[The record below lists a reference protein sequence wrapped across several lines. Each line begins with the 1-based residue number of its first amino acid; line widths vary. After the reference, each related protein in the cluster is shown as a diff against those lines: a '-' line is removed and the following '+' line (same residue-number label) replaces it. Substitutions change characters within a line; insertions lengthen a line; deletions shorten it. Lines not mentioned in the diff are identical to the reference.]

1 MSAAARIR
9 LENVSKVFGR
19 EAGAADTPALV
30 DVSLDLRGGEFV
42 CVLGPSG
49 CGKST
54 ILNLIAGFEAPT
66 SGRVLFDGAPVRR
79 PGSERGM
86 VFQQPTLFPWLSVI
100 DNVTFGPRMEGI
112 AASVYRPEAERYLQ
126 LVGLKGFENHAPW
139 QLSGG
144 MRQRVAL
151 ARAWMP
157 NPEILLMD
165 EPFGALDAQT
175 RLMMQELL
183 VSLWETARTTILFV
197 THDVDEALF
206 LADRLLVMSARPG
219 RIIEDLPIAHKRPR
233 DIEAVTVDPEVAA
246 QRHHVLHLVR
256 DEVRRS
262 LETTQ

>member
-1 MSAAARIR
+1 MSASRIR
-9 LENVSKVFGR
+9 LVGVGKVFDR
-19 EAGAADTPALV
+19 EAGAAVTPALI
-30 DVSLDLRGGEFV
+30 DVSFDLKGGEFV
-42 CVLGPSG
+42 CILGPSG

-66 SGRVLFDGAPVRR
+66 TGQVLLDGAPIRR
-79 PGSERGM
+79 PSSERGM
-86 VFQQPTLFPWLSVI
+86 VFQQPTLFPWLNVI
-100 DNVTFGPRMEGI
+100 DNVTFGPRMEGVP
-112 AASVYRPEAERYLQ
+112 AATYRPQAERYLE
-126 LVGLKGFENHAPW
+126 LVGLRGFENHAPW

-183 VSLWETARTTILFV
+183 VSLWKISRTTILFV

-206 LADRLLVMSARPG
+206 LADRILVMSARPG
-219 RIIEDLPIAHKRPR
+219 RIIEELQVPQSRPR
-233 DIEAVTVDPEVAA
+233 DVESVVADPETAA
-246 QRHHVLHLVR
+246 LRRHVLHLVR

-262 LETTQ
+262 LETAS